1 MNNKKYSK
9 PLLKSKLSLP
19 ELLLSMPSTL
29 WLVLFFLIPSFLVFA
44 IAFKTA
50 DPSGGIDDTWTLQT
64 IKNVLRTEYV
74 SVIWRTIWVS
84 VVVTIICLM
93 LSIPVAYWI
102 SRQNPKYRYWYLLA
116 VIVPLWTNFLIRIFA
131 WRILLNPEGIL
142 RKSLIAIG
150 LLPDDVFLLNN
161 IGAVI
166 IVSVYT
172 SLPFAIL
179 PIYAAAEKFNYSLLE
194 AAQDLGASRF
204 KAFYSVF
211 IPGIKRGIFTAI
223 LVVLIPAMGAYAIPD
238 LVGGVNGEMLGNKIA
253 IRASAYRNLPEAA
266 ALAALLSI
274 IITIPIIL
282 ALVKQRGLT
291 KSTLGNKNSA
301 RGVSK

>member
-1 MNNKKYSK
+1 
-9 PLLKSKLSLP
+9 
-19 ELLLSMPSTL
+19 MPSTL